1 VILIV
6 AGPAGSGKTTVG
18 ALIAGRLRWR
28 FADADPFHP
37 QANVAKMREGIPLT
51 DADRQPWLVAVG
63 AWIDARI
70 AANQQA
76 VVTCSAL
83 KRAYRDAL
91 LAGRPAAAMV
101 VLTVSKQVLEER
113 LLDRPDHFFPR
124 KLLDSQLADLE
135 LPGPDER
142 VESVVSEGGPE
153 KTAAKV
159 IATLWPYGAP
169 NPGGPAVPGVL

>member
-37 QANVAKMREGIPLT
+37 PANVAKMREGIPLT
-51 DADRQPWLVAVG
+51 DADRQPWLRAVG
-63 AWIDARI
+63 EWIDERI
-70 AANQQA
+70 AADQQA

-83 KRAYRDAL
+83 KRAYRDTL
-91 LAGRPAAAMV
+91 LDKRQEAAMV
-101 VLTVSKQVLEER
+101 FLTVSRKVLEER

-124 KLLDSQLADLE
+124 KLMESQLADLE

-142 VESVVSEGGPE
+142 VDSVVSEGGPE
-153 KTAAKV
+153 QTAAKV
-159 IATLWPYGAP
+159 IAMLWPYGAP
-169 NPGGPAVPGVL
+169 NPEGPAVPGVL